1 MYVVATME
9 IWYFLDK
16 TEAGLNLGIAAW
28 LMDLLTGSLEAIYFI
43 IKKLKNSFKKA
54 ACEDFNQK

>member
-16 TEAGLNLGIAAW
+16 TQSRVDLGIAAW
-28 LMDLLTGSLEAIYFI
+28 VMGLLTGSLEAIYFI
-43 IKKLKNSFKKA
+43 IKRLKNSFKKP